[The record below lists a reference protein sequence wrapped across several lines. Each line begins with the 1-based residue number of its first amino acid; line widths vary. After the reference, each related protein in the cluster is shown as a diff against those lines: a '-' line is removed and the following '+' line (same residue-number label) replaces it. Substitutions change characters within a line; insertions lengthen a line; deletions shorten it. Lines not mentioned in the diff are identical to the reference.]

1 MKIEVKTLNDGVVNI
16 VKDSFIQNRE
26 KIIIGEIEIP
36 KNTIKEVLID
46 GEAVYQRKESRI

>member
-16 VKDSFIQNRE
+16 VRDSFIQNRE

-36 KNTIKEVLID
+36 KNRIKEVLID